1 MLCIY
6 NVILK
11 AMIKRVIQS
20 DTLKSTIEKSK
31 WNSEKCSSNQQ
42 ESRREQTAKSRI
54 SDLSPNI

>member
-11 AMIKRVIQS
+11 AMIKRVTQS

-42 ESRREQTAKSRI
+42 ESRKEKTAKKQNLR
-54 SDLSPNI
+54 LKP